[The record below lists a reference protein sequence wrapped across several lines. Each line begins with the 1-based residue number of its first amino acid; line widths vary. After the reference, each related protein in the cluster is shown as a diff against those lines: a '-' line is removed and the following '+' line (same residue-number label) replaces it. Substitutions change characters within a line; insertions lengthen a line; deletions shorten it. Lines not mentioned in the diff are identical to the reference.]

1 MFFPAPSSLSPLH
14 SFPTRR
20 SSDLAGLA
28 YATSDSGPPDAS
40 DLWPGSSNGPTGL
53 IADAVAVARR
63 GDATR
68 LGHLLAPMAIRYIA
82 VPSRLAPGVGEPPAL
97 PPPASVP
104 AALAPQVDLRPLP
117 PPPSP
122 PLPEN

>member
-63 GDATR
+63 GDTTR
-68 LGHLLAPMAIRYIA
+68 LGHLLADRKSTRLNSSHQISSYA
-82 VPSRLAPGVGEPPAL
+82 VLCL
-97 PPPASVP
+97 KIKKM
-104 AALAPQVDLRPLP
+104 
-117 PPPSP
+117 
-122 PLPEN
+122 